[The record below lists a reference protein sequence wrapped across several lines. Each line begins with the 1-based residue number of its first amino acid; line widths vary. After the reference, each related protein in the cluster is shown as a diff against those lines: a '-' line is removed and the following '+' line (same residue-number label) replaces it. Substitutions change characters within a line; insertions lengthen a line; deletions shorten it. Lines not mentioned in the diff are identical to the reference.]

1 MARSR
6 FPVAQELIGLQAK
19 YSWKLPASS
28 LSFTSLSFILYSLFF
43 QLFLRV
49 STNRGLDST
58 GKKIKYYAIKYYEIV
73 VRSIVGSRLTD
84 LTYQLI

>member
-28 LSFTSLSFILYSLFF
+28 LSFTYSLFF
-43 QLFLRV
+43 KLFLRD
-49 STNRGLDST
+49 STSRGLDST
-58 GKKIKYYAIKYYEIV
+58 GKKIKYYE
-73 VRSIVGSRLTD
+73 IVGSRLTG
-84 LTYQLI
+84 LPYQLI

>member
-28 LSFTSLSFILYSLFF
+28 LSFTYSLFF
-43 QLFLRV
+43 KLFLRV
-49 STNRGLDST
+49 STSRGLDSA
-58 GKKIKYYAIKYYEIV
+58 GKKIKYYGIV

-84 LTYQLI
+84 LSYQLI